1 MAADELKREDLD
13 KWFELHDQR
22 RALERQASD
31 LKKQAD
37 RIEPKIWAFIKKH
50 GGRSR
55 AVSKWGF
62 NLAVRVVRASI
73 SWKSEFIAAMGQQ
86 KADELMAAAPE
97 KETLSVERVA
107 R

>member
-1 MAADELKREDLD
+1 MAADDLKRDELEN
-13 KWFELHDQR
+13 WFDLHDQR

-50 GGRSR
+50 GGRAR

-62 NLAVRVVRASI
+62 NLAVRVARASV
-73 SWKSEFIAAMGQQ
+73 SWKSEFIAVAGQE
-86 KADELMAAAPE
+86 KADEVAAAAGD
-97 KETLSVERVA
+97 KESLSVERVA